1 MIGIFFLIGSGL
13 ISPNFLSIGRRNF
26 SDDIQIIAHR
36 GSATYVP
43 ENTLAA
49 LDYSIQHGAD
59 MAEIDV
65 QMTKDKEVI
74 LMHDSNLK
82 RTSGYDQKVTETTY
96 QKIRQLE
103 VGGRF
108 DAAFFGEPIPTLEE
122 ALKKAKGKLTLMI
135 EIKVNEETS
144 EITQK
149 VIDLIEENK
158 MDGSF

>member
-1 MIGIFFLIGSGL
+1 MNPSKGSKHPLIKGIIVTLFFLVVSRL

-65 QMTKDKEVI
+65 QMTQDGEVI
-74 LMHDSNLK
+74 LMHDSISNEHQGMIKRSLK
-82 RTSGYDQKVTETTY
+82 
-96 QKIRQLE
+96 QL
-103 VGGRF
+103 
-108 DAAFFGEPIPTLEE
+108 T
-122 ALKKAKGKLTLMI
+122 
-135 EIKVNEETS
+135 
-144 EITQK
+144 
-149 VIDLIEENK
+149 NK
-158 MDGSF
+158 SNN